1 VLCHNVEHLPLEN
14 IVTAMKSVHDPD
26 TMYLWEA
33 RKEADYPQFLEAMQ
47 KEIDDHTKREHWKLC
62 QHSQVPPGATVLP
75 SVWSI
80 NANAASLK
88 EKCKARLTVDGSKQ
102 QYGKHYDETYSTV
115 IQWSSTRFFLIQAL
129 LDNWYTWQIDFV
141 EKELYMEIPKGVTL
155 EGANRKDYVLQL
167 LRNLYGQKQAGHV
180 WYEHLVQGLL
190 KIGFKCSKVGDCVF
204 YCKKGIL
211 LVYVDDSILLSPH
224 EEELKF
230 LINKM
235 SKCFDIQEDGD
246 LCDYLGIQVKRHVD
260 GSMTLTQPQ
269 LIDSIL
275 KDMHLDKDNST
286 GHRLPALSS
295 ILIHKDSNGKDFTGN
310 FHYHS
315 IIGKLNY
322 LEKSTRPY
330 IAYAVHQCAHFS
342 SQPKQSHGEAVKYIC
357 RYLKST
363 RDKGLI
369 IRPQGNK
376 FECYVDASHARDWKQ
391 ESSMDGPSTAR
402 STTGFVFS
410 FAQCPVIW
418 GSKLQTE
425 IALSSTE
432 AEYIALSSTI

>member
-1 VLCHNVEHLPLEN
+1 
-14 IVTAMKSVHDPD
+14 
-26 TMYLWEA
+26 
-33 RKEADYPQFLEAMQ
+33 
-47 KEIDDHTKREHWKLC
+47 
-62 QHSQVPPGATVLP
+62 
-75 SVWSI
+75 
-80 NANAASLK
+80 
-88 EKCKARLTVDGSKQ
+88 
-102 QYGKHYDETYSTV
+102 
-115 IQWSSTRFFLIQAL
+115 
-129 LDNWYTWQIDFV
+129 
-141 EKELYMEIPKGVTL
+141 
-155 EGANRKDYVLQL
+155 
-167 LRNLYGQKQAGHV
+167 
-180 WYEHLVQGLL
+180 
-190 KIGFKCSKVGDCVF
+190 
-204 YCKKGIL
+204 
-211 LVYVDDSILLSPH
+211 
-224 EEELKF
+224 
-230 LINKM
+230 
-235 SKCFDIQEDGD
+235 
-246 LCDYLGIQVKRHVD
+246 
-260 GSMTLTQPQ
+260 MTLTQPQ

-391 ESSMDGPSTAR
+391 KSSMDGPSTAR